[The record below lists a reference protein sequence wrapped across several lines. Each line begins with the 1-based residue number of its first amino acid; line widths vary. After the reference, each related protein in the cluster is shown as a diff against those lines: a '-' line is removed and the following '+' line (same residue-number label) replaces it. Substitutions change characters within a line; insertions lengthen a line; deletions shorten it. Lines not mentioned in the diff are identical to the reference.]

1 MCWDVDIVHRPD
13 VELVDADYWSRLGV
27 DLEYDPLYAQY
38 LQQIRQYHTS
48 YPSEKGLP
56 MLPENMPYYRGPKIQ
71 SPVRGVTVEAIHVQS
86 LMATITTS
94 ASVNTDTLCIRPIQ
108 FGSFP
113 DNAVS
118 IRDTSKSMYNSE
130 FASYA
135 LQTSQFSW
143 AIYNLSNGHFSSTI
157 ESLNFSFNIQLGCDT
172 TLRGRSLFGEFAPKA
187 RLFSSG
193 NDFLNYIRS
202 SGDRSVLHGYLINTF
217 QFRTSDITNAF
228 WQLQVQIVAQ
238 L

>member
-38 LQQIRQYHTS
+38 LQQTRQYRTS
-48 YPSEKGLP
+48 YPSEKGPP

-71 SPVRGVTVEAIHVQS
+71 PPVGEVTVEANHVQS
-86 LMATITTS
+86 LMATITSTS
-94 ASVNTDTLCIRPIQ
+94 ASVSTDTLCIRPIQ

-113 DNAVS
+113 DDAIS
-118 IRDTSKSMYNSE
+118 IGDTSRSMYNSE

-143 AIYNLSNGHFSSTI
+143 AVYNFSNGHFNSTI
-157 ESLNFSFNIQLGCDT
+157 ESLNLSFNIQIGCNT
-172 TLRGRSLFGEFAPKA
+172 TLRGRSLFSEFAPKA

-193 NDFLNYIRS
+193 NEFLNFIRS
-202 SGDRSVLHGYLINTF
+202 SGDRSVLHGYLIYTF
-217 QFRTSDITNAF
+217 
-228 WQLQVQIVAQ
+228 
-238 L
+238 